1 MEHRSPRDAQL
12 PFDMLFIT
20 MFYTCHVKEV
30 VYHRGE
36 QLRIRKKFKTL
47 YSLIQKYNEKHKNLV
62 E

>member
-1 MEHRSPRDAQL
+1 MEHRDTQL
-12 PFDMLFIT
+12 PFDMLFVT

-36 QLRIRKKFKTL
+36 QLRIRKKFKIL